1 MKTVLW
7 YVSQKYNWQS
17 NGMIEGDYDEL
28 TIIYQEKKII
38 LFKTLSNK
46 ITSDTNKTLT
56 PDIIEKIISFL
67 PIKKGVVVV
76 PDEVLPRVISYNN
89 LENVCE
95 KIASSNHN
103 HDFNNPNHA
112 IISIAKAYLH
122 KIGKNHQLS
131 RSQFL
136 FVRDELVECGTV
148 LCPDADTEL
157 NYRTVVT
164 LYGIIG
170 YLLNDENWIDTY
182 LKTPTVSFVSN

>member
-56 PDIIEKIISFL
+56 PDIIEKIISYL
-67 PIKKGVVVV
+67 PVKKGIVVV
-76 PDEVLPRVISYNN
+76 PSEVLPRVISYNN
-89 LENVCE
+89 LEDVCE
-95 KIASSNHN
+95 KIASSNHE

-122 KIGKNHQLS
+122 KIGKIHQLTRS
-131 RSQFL
+131 RFL

-148 LCPDADTEL
+148 LCPDADTKL
-157 NYRTVVT
+157 NHRTVVT

-182 LKTPTVSFVSN
+182 LKSPTVFFASN